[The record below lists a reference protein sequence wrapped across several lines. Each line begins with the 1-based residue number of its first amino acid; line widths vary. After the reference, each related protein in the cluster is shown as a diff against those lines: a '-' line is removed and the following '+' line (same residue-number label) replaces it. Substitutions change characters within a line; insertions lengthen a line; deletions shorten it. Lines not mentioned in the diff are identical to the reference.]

1 MGKQAR
7 AQALFCGQVLAVAAA
22 LVLVAGGYERFT
34 PEIRVQPGP
43 GVERP
48 VPVPTG
54 SPRPAAHVDRTQL
67 IIQQNVDCWWPVPG
81 YVCTGRE
88 YL

>member
-1 MGKQAR
+1 MSDRLVSLLGFSGGA
-7 AQALFCGQVLAVAAA
+7 AVFLAVT
-22 LVLVAGGYERFT
+22 LL
-34 PEIRVQPGP
+34 
-43 GVERP
+43 GVIMAPQIDARTAVVVRHP
-48 VPVPTG
+48 VPAPTSVG
-54 SPRPAAHVDRTQL
+54 APVHPPVKKVDQ